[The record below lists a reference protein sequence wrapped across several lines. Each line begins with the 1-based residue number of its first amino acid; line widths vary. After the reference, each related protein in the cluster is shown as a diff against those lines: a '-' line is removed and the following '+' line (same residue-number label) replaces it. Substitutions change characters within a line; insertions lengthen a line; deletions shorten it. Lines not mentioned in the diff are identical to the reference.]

1 MVANDRLSRRA
12 EPNVVPN
19 PASLGGL
26 VQIGTSISFRAQYVP
41 NEGTRVSPVSAR
53 GNAILSDALPAQM
66 VNLLVRHQIAKTR
79 FTYFNPSIAHQD
91 LCSSDAVFER
101 QIPAACQ
108 IRAKSVGDSGMA
120 SSLAPARSAWP
131 RSLGPHYCAGSFS
144 TRLLP

>member
-79 FTYFNPSIAHQD
+79 FTYFNPSIAH
-91 LCSSDAVFER
+91 
-101 QIPAACQ
+101 
-108 IRAKSVGDSGMA
+108 
-120 SSLAPARSAWP
+120 
-131 RSLGPHYCAGSFS
+131 
-144 TRLLP
+144 